1 MGHPEAPWQRYKLS
15 AVRRPSGAFSSIRER
30 RVTDEE
36 IVHELWTRQPKLEQ
50 QLTARVGGAVGAP
63 VAVKL
68 TAIDDSAGVLCQL
81 EVSPPEV
88 KAGRALPDLSP
99 AVIAAVS
106 AVLETGLG
114 GPVAVSASPEPPKIE
129 EPPESKETT
138 AWNQVAPV
146 LAFIAAGIGVIGFVT
161 FVGGAVVWARLNAAG
176 FPAAPALGIFPSQ
189 DLLVIGAET
198 LVPQVI
204 VALVVV
210 IALTL
215 LYTLAILVVRLFH
228 RGASDTMLSA
238 AALARPGGSAVAMF
252 CFISVALAVMLVAFS
267 GDLDTGQIWRAALV
281 AIVCALL
288 AAVAGSGTRS
298 LVYLAVTSFVLAGV
312 FDPIS
317 PTLARAATSA
327 SGAQRSSATT

>member
-1 MGHPEAPWQRYKLS
+1 MGHPEAPLQRYKLS
-15 AVRRPSGAFSSIRER
+15 AVRRPGGAFTSVRER

-50 QLTARVGGAVGAP
+50 QLSTRVSGAVGAP

-68 TAIDDSAGVLCQL
+68 TAIDDSAGVLCQF

-176 FPAAPALGIFPSQ
+176 FPAAPALGVFPSQ

-210 IALTL
+210 
-215 LYTLAILVVRLFH
+215 
-228 RGASDTMLSA
+228 
-238 AALARPGGSAVAMF
+238 
-252 CFISVALAVMLVAFS
+252 VALAVVYAVVRGITHIVNKELS
-267 GDLDTGQIWRAALV
+267 GRIRSKEA
-281 AIVCALL
+281 ALL
-288 AAVAGSGTRS
+288 AGEAGWVGMFVF
-298 LVYLAVTSFVLAGV
+298 LMLA
-312 FDPIS
+312 
-317 PTLARAATSA
+317 
-327 SGAQRSSATT
+327 